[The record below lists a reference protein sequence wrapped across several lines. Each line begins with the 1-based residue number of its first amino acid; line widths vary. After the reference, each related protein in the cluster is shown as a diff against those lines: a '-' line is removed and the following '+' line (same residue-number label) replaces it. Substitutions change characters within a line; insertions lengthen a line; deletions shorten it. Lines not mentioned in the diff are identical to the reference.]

1 MRGGGARRALTGLL
15 AAACAIALAG
25 CSLLPGLGAQAQP
38 EQSSGSLPL
47 PAKPA
52 GTVEG
57 FGSQQPKWQSCG
69 KALECADVY
78 APLDWAQPE
87 GERITLRLNKHRAT
101 GSDRLGTLFMNPGGP
116 GASGVGQVTGNLQ
129 GSTSA
134 ALRSQYDIVSWD
146 PRGVSASSPVR
157 CLTDRETDER
167 LYGLDPEADLPEGS
181 DEWIAAANAEVRKY
195 GEACQKRTG
204 ALLGH
209 VDTGS
214 TVQDLD
220 MLRAIVGDPKL
231 NYLGY
236 SYGTYIG
243 ARYADR
249 YPAKVGRLVLDGAM
263 DPTASLS
270 EVVYAQTL
278 GFESALRAYV
288 ADCIGTS
295 GCPFTGS
302 VDAGMR
308 QIGRV
313 LQQVDQKPLK
323 GADGR
328 WVTVGT
334 LITAIITPLY
344 SQDSWPYLTDLFTQV
359 PKGDATVA
367 LQLADFY
374 NDRVDG
380 KYQSNS
386 SDAFSAINCLDYPRD
401 QDAATMRREAAE
413 LAAAAPTMG
422 KYQGYSGVS
431 CGGWPIEPVGD
442 RSAVRA
448 AGAAPIMVVG
458 TTGDPATPYRWAQ
471 SLAKQLESG
480 TLVTFT
486 GEGHTAYGTGNA
498 CVTRTVDDY
507 LLRGRVPSAD
517 PQCS

>member
-1 MRGGGARRALTGLL
+1 MSRRSARRALLGVL
-15 AAACAIALAG
+15 AAACAVALAG
-25 CSLLPGLGAQAQP
+25 CSLLPGAGAQTQP
-38 EQSSGSLPL
+38 EQQSGTLPL

-52 GTVEG
+52 GTVAG
-57 FGSQQPKWQSCG
+57 FAAQQPKWQSCG
-69 KALECADVY
+69 KSLQCADVY
-78 APLDWAQPE
+78 APLDWAKPE
-87 GERITLRLNKHRAT
+87 GDRITLRLVKHRAT
-101 GSDRLGTLFMNPGGP
+101 GSDRLGTLFINPGGP
-116 GASGVGQVTGNLQ
+116 GASGVGQVTGNLD
-129 GSTSA
+129 GATSA
-134 ALRSQYDIVSWD
+134 ALRAQYDVVSWD

-157 CLTDRETDER
+157 CLTDRENDER
-167 LYGLDPEADLPEGS
+167 LYGLDPSADLPEGS
-181 DEWIAAANAEVRKY
+181 DAWIAAANAEVRKY

-220 MLRAIVGDPKL
+220 MLRGIVGDAKL

-249 YPAKVGRLVLDGAM
+249 YPEKVGRLVLDGAM

-270 EVVYAQTL
+270 EVVREQTL
-278 GFESALRAYV
+278 GFEASLRAYV
-288 ADCIGTS
+288 ADCIGKR

-308 QIGRV
+308 QIGQI
-313 LQQVDQKPLK
+313 LQQVDEKPLK
-323 GADGR
+323 GSDGR

-344 SQDSWPYLTDLFTQV
+344 SQDSWQYLNDLFTQV
-359 PKGDATVA
+359 PKGDATTA
-367 LQLADFY
+367 LWLADFY

-380 KYQSNS
+380 EYRSNS
-386 SDAFSAINCLDYPRD
+386 SEAFSAINCLDYPRD
-401 QDAATMRREAAE
+401 DDPATMRKEAAE
-413 LAAAAPTMG
+413 LAIAAPTIG

-431 CGGWPIEPVGD
+431 CGGWPIAPIGE
-442 RSAVRA
+442 RTAVTA

-480 TLVTFT
+480 TLVTYR

-507 LLRGRVPSAD
+507 LLRGAVPSSD